1 MIVLIAMAIPF
12 LSTAQAK
19 NVLSTNRVFPKV
31 DKVLEF
37 EKALAAHAQK
47 YHKGDVTWHVFEIQS
62 GPDAGGYQLTEGP
75 NSWDGLDKRG
85 DLGEEHKNDWNKNVC
100 IHLTEKKS
108 KSFAV
113 YQDSLSTDP
122 LNNFSDKVNITHVYP
137 KIGTGNKVEEQ
148 LIKKL
153 RKVWQAEGI
162 TVAVFTSSSSGK
174 PQYTIATRYKQ
185 GLKEKEK
192 GFRRPFKEA
201 FEAAHG
207 TGSYDQYQKD
217 LSDLIEDRWE
227 ELLFLRKDLGTK

>member
-1 MIVLIAMAIPF
+1 MIVLIAMVIPF

-75 NSWDGLDKRG
+75 SSWDGIDKRG
-85 DLGEEHKNDWNKNVC
+85 NLGEEHTNDWNKNVC
-100 IHLTEKKS
+100 IYLTEKKS

-137 KIGTGNKVEEQ
+137 KVGTGNKVEEL

-153 RKVWQAEGI
+153 RKVWKAEGV

-174 PQYTIATRYKQ
+174 PQYTLATRYKQ

-201 FEAAHG
+201 YEAAHG

-227 ELLFLRKDLGTK
+227 ELLFMRKDLGSK